1 MTYISN
7 TFNTT
12 NDKVK
17 YRLVVD
23 LLEQDLILNRSRI
36 RRRIQAWRTNTGF
49 ETYGSGNAYMRNDY
63 GAEASQP
70 INSSQKITYNS
81 YTVLFD
87 DGPDGIWINHD
98 SDGKKNLVVGGY
110 FVINSVVSSSWNDFT
125 VGLPNIP
132 RGSVPTATAANI
144 EEATTININKYNS
157 IYTSTLRYE
166 FPAGDAN
173 ALTGT
178 IVEKTA
184 LTSYGW
190 VLPSSFYAKIPNSAV
205 GQCKIYCDTYNGNTL
220 VETKSCLFNA
230 SVNSNTNKPNVSAV
244 IQDTN
249 ALSVGLTGDNNKMVR
264 YVSNAN
270 VVISATAKN
279 SASLVGIGVTCGDGK
294 SSNVANS
301 TLNAVESGAF
311 NVLATD
317 SRGLVNSVAYTKD
330 LINYV
335 KLTMNPELVRNT
347 PVDSKV
353 KLSYSGNYFNGSFGA
368 EANTLTVKYR
378 YREYG
383 EANPWSVF
391 YTLPAPTI
399 TGNEY
404 SADDVIL
411 APGGV
416 EASFDYTKS
425 WEFEV
430 LAYDKVN
437 VNGVGNIIPVAPGEP
452 NHDYGKGYFNHNSDV
467 EFAKD
472 ISVLGQ
478 TNLEGVTNALGLIS
492 AVAGMNLSAPI
503 EPMKIRY
510 IRDYLTSASTSDNR
524 HWNEVQALTLD
535 GTNRALNKPV
545 TGSAIITNA
554 NYVTNGDLTVS
565 QYAEIMATGSQYVQI
580 DLGAIYTDIVT
591 IKSWH
596 YWLDIRWY
604 NGHKIEVSEDGVN
617 WIKIYDVANTGVRTE
632 TSSGITAKVP
642 NTKPLLISGG
652 GNNKIEYIGY
662 ADGTSDIL
670 INNVPLINS
679 GSNGLGYWVRY
690 YDGTQICYSWD
701 VTAVSGG
708 NATTGTSI
716 GLPTCFIDTAKYSI
730 SSFVRG
736 IASAGVSGSFVMEC
750 YPQTRGTIVIKV
762 LVHTPTTIYNGGGYG
777 CTYQAVGRWY

>member
-12 NDKVK
+12 NDRVK
-17 YRLVVD
+17 YRIVVD

-63 GAEASQP
+63 GGAVSQV
-70 INSSQKITYNS
+70 ISSNQKITYNS
-81 YTVLFD
+81 YTELFD
-87 DGPDGIWINHD
+87 DYDDNPEGIWVNHN
-98 SDGKKNLVVGGY
+98 SDGTRALIVGGY
-110 FVINSVVSSSWNDFT
+110 FVINSVVSSIWNDFT
-125 VGLPNIP
+125 VNLPNIP

-157 IYTSTLRYE
+157 GFTSTLRYE

-173 ALTGT
+173 PLTGT
-178 IVEKTA
+178 IVDKTP

-190 VLPSSFYAKIPNSAV
+190 VVPSGFYAKIPNSAV

-230 SVNSNTNKPNVSAV
+230 SVNPNTNKPNVSAV

-270 VVISATAKN
+270 IVISASAKN

-311 NVLATD
+311 NVMATD
-317 SRGLVNSVAYTKD
+317 SRGLVNSVAYTKN
-330 LINYV
+330 LINYM
-335 KLTMNPELVRNT
+335 KLTMNPVLVRNT

-368 EANTLTVKYR
+368 QANTLTVKYR
-378 YREYG
+378 FREYG
-383 EANPWSVF
+383 DANPWSVF

-416 EASFDYTKS
+416 EASFNYQKS

-452 NHDYGKGYFNHNSDV
+452 NHDYGKGYFNHNSPTYLKNT
-467 EFAKD
+467 A
-472 ISVLGQ
+472 G
-478 TNLEGVTNALGLIS
+478 NLVNI
-492 AVAGMNLSAPI
+492 
-503 EPMKIRY
+503 
-510 IRDYLTSASTSDNR
+510 
-524 HWNEVQALTLD
+524 
-535 GTNRALNKPV
+535 
-545 TGSAIITNA
+545 
-554 NYVTNGDLTVS
+554 
-565 QYAEIMATGSQYVQI
+565 I
-580 DLGAIYTDIVT
+580 DLFMPVG
-591 IKSWH
+591 
-596 YWLDIRWY
+596 
-604 NGHKIEVSEDGVN
+604 KIEMTVDNVNPSTRFPGTTWVAWGTGRVPVGVDAGQSEF
-617 WIKIYDVANTGVRTE
+617 NTVEETGGAKTHTLVRSEIPTHAHLLYAGGAAGSGPY
-632 TSSGITAKVP
+632 TFGAWSGIVSSGNGATPV
-642 NTKPLLISGG
+642 
-652 GNNKIEYIGY
+652 
-662 ADGTSDIL
+662 
-670 INNVPLINS
+670 IN
-679 GSNGLGYWVRY
+679 R
-690 YDGTQICYSWD
+690 
-701 VTAVSGG
+701 
-708 NATTGTSI
+708 NATLTGYDENLKDQPHNNLQPYI
-716 GLPTCFIDTAKYSI
+716 TCYMWKRTA
-730 SSFVRG
+730 
-736 IASAGVSGSFVMEC
+736 
-750 YPQTRGTIVIKV
+750 
-762 LVHTPTTIYNGGGYG
+762 
-777 CTYQAVGRWY
+777 

>member
-7 TFNTT
+7 TFNTS

-63 GAEASQP
+63 GGAVSQV
-70 INSSQKITYNS
+70 ISSSQKITYNS
-81 YTVLFD
+81 YTELFD
-87 DGPDGIWINHD
+87 DYDDNPEGIWVNHN
-98 SDGKKNLVVGGY
+98 SDGTRALIVGGY
-110 FVINSVVSSSWNDFT
+110 FVINSVVSSIWNDFT
-125 VGLPNIP
+125 VNLPNIP

-157 IYTSTLRYE
+157 GYTSTLRFE
-166 FPAGDAN
+166 FPAGDVN

-205 GQCKIYCDTYNGNTL
+205 GQCKIYCDTFNGDTL
-220 VETKSCLFNA
+220 IETKSCLFNA
-230 SVNSNTNKPNVSAV
+230 SVNQLTNKPDVSAV
-244 IQDTN
+244 ILDTN

-270 VVISATAKN
+270 VVISALAKN
-279 SASLVGIGVTCGDGK
+279 SATLVGIGVTCGDGK

-311 NVLATD
+311 NVMAID

-335 KLTMNPELVRNT
+335 KLTMNPVLVRNT

-368 EANTLTVKYR
+368 QANTLTVKYR
-378 YREYG
+378 FREYG

-404 SADDVIL
+404 SAEDVIL

-416 EASFDYTKS
+416 EASFNYQKS
-425 WEFEV
+425 WEFEI
-430 LAYDKVN
+430 LAYDKIN
-437 VNGVGNIIPVAPGEP
+437 VEGIGNIIPVTPGEP

-467 EFAKD
+467 EFAKG

-478 TNLEGVTNALGLIS
+478 TDLDGVTNALGLIS
-492 AVAGMNLSAPI
+492 AVAGMNLSAPV
-503 EPMKIRY
+503 EPMRIRY
-510 IRDYLTSASTSDNR
+510 IRDYATGNWHNSSKHWCEIACYTANRAINRAYLRPVTASAS
-524 HWNEVQALTLD
+524 
-535 GTNRALNKPV
+535 
-545 TGSAIITNA
+545 ITNA
-554 NYVTNGDLTVS
+554 NYITNGDANTT
-565 QYAEIMATGSQYVQI
+565 QYAEINTAGLQYVQI
-580 DLGAIYTDIVT
+580 DLGAVFTDITEIVV
-591 IKSWH
+591 WH
-596 YWLDIRWY
+596 YYLDLRLYY
-604 NGHKIEVSEDGVN
+604 NHKVEVSEDGVN
-617 WIKIYDVANTGVRTE
+617 WIKIYDVANRGERTE
-632 TSSGITAKVP
+632 TSTGISIKIP
-642 NTKPLLISGG
+642 NTKPILISGG
-652 GNNKIEYIGY
+652 GNNKLEYIGY
-662 ADGTSDIL
+662 SDGTSDIL
-670 INNVPLINS
+670 LNNSPLVQS
-679 GSNGLGYWVRY
+679 GTNGLGWWVRY
-690 YDGTQICYSWD
+690 YDGTQICSGCV
-701 VTAVSGG
+701 VTNNSGAG
-708 NATTGTSI
+708 HIIGMPVPFATSTFATMLS
-716 GLPTCFIDTAKYSI
+716 A
-730 SSFVRG
+730 RG
-736 IASAGVSGSFVMEC
+736 IASGGATASYVGECYSAGRLHMLGKVLIHYGNSMANPGDTGVSYMA
-750 YPQTRGTIVIKV
+750 I
-762 LVHTPTTIYNGGGYG
+762 
-777 CTYQAVGRWY
+777 GRWY